1 MRYFQ
6 ITSRTVFE
14 KQLLQDISNN
24 IWVNGATF
32 QSRAKVYNVNFAEQN
47 SKRFADV
54 KEFARTKDGEW
65 LLNEDRVKDAWFMW
79 IVVNYYHEKGELER
93 THLDVNYDE
102 RSKHLNTEELC
113 EMVWKDICS
122 SPKKWVRHKCRTT
135 GCAEGYVT
143 VDGNEYLK
151 RAKCS
156 LPKEKMKLRRD

>member
-1 MRYFQ
+1 MK
-6 ITSRTVFE
+6 I
-14 KQLLQDISNN
+14 
-24 IWVNGATF
+24 
-32 QSRAKVYNVNFAEQN
+32 
-47 SKRFADV
+47 
-54 KEFARTKDGEW
+54 
-65 LLNEDRVKDAWFMW
+65 AWFMW